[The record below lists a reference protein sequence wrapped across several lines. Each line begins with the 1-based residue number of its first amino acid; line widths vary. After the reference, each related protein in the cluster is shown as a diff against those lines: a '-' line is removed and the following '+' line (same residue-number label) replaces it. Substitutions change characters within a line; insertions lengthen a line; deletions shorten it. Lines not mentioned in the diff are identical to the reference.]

1 MLMAALYQHKSPVTD
16 EQMDNEHDTCQA
28 KGCDTFRCETN
39 NPTQSQAVV
48 RISEMWGNVTP
59 GQAMPVIHQ

>member
-1 MLMAALYQHKSPVTD
+1 
-16 EQMDNEHDTCQA
+16 MDNEHDTCQA

-48 RISEMWGNVTP
+48 SISGMWGNVTP
-59 GQAMPVIHQ
+59 GQAGDTSMTSNN